1 MSWIAIAWPMVSAA
15 CLTLGLIELRLGLAQ
30 PPRAARLL
38 FALSALAMAASAGA
52 ELGMMQANTA
62 AQAAAS
68 LYFMDAAVG
77 VVLVSLAAFVWVY
90 FGTGNKWLGLAVPGF
105 YAAGL
110 VFDLLPGSGMT
121 YQAITGMRSVQT
133 FGGASFSVLEGVP
146 NPWNVL
152 PYLAALALLV
162 FVADASLRLWRRGGR
177 RRALVVGGSITTFLL
192 LAGVHTALL
201 ETGIVSTPY
210 MISWAYLAILLAMAS
225 DLNADV
231 LAAARLA
238 RELQESESR
247 MDLAGAAAETGM
259 WEWNVADDSVWATAR
274 ARALFGIS
282 ASGTLSPDQF
292 TNALHPDDRE
302 VRRQAIELALTTGAD
317 YEAEYRVLLAEGQTR
332 WISSRG
338 RVDLGAD
345 GKPLRIRGVVLDVSA
360 RRSTELELQSLQ
372 SQLAHASRVSMMG
385 QLASALA
392 HELSQPLGAILR
404 NAEAAELFLKHD
416 RPDLNELR
424 AILIDI
430 RHDDQRAGAVIER
443 LRALLKRRSI
453 APQELSVIEL
463 LDNAAALTRL
473 EASRR
478 KVQIDIEPA
487 PALAPVMGDAVQLQQ
502 VLLNLVLNAMDAVED
517 VATERRMVSV
527 SARLLGEDGVEVA
540 VADAGHGIAPEKLA
554 RLFEPFFT
562 TKANGMGIGLSI
574 SRTIVEAHGGRIWA
588 ENNAGAGATFR
599 FTLPLAPVAAT
610 P

>member
-1 MSWIAIAWPMVSAA
+1 
-15 CLTLGLIELRLGLAQ
+15 
-30 PPRAARLL
+30 
-38 FALSALAMAASAGA
+38 
-52 ELGMMQANTA
+52 
-62 AQAAAS
+62 
-68 LYFMDAAVG
+68 
-77 VVLVSLAAFVWVY
+77 
-90 FGTGNKWLGLAVPGF
+90 
-105 YAAGL
+105 
-110 VFDLLPGSGMT
+110 
-121 YQAITGMRSVQT
+121 
-133 FGGASFSVLEGVP
+133 
-146 NPWNVL
+146 
-152 PYLAALALLV
+152 
-162 FVADASLRLWRRGGR
+162 
-177 RRALVVGGSITTFLL
+177 
-192 LAGVHTALL
+192 
-201 ETGIVSTPY
+201 
-210 MISWAYLAILLAMAS
+210 
-225 DLNADV
+225 
-231 LAAARLA
+231 
-238 RELQESESR
+238 
-247 MDLAGAAAETGM
+247 MDLAGAAADIGM
-259 WEWNVADDSVWATAR
+259 WAWNVADDSVWATAR

-282 ASGTLSPDQF
+282 ESGTLSLDQF

-302 VRRQAIELALTTGAD
+302 VRRQAIERALTTGAD
-317 YEAEYRVLLAEGQTR
+317 YEVEYRVLLAEGQTR

-345 GKPLRIRGVVLDVSA
+345 GKHLRIRGVMLDVSA

-416 RPDLNELR
+416 PPDLNELR

-453 APQELSVIEL
+453 APQALSVIEL
-463 LDNAAALTRL
+463 LDNVAALTRL

-478 KVQIDIEPA
+478 NVQIDIEPA

-517 VATERRMVSV
+517 VAPERRMVSV
-527 SARLLGEDGVEVA
+527 RARLLGEDGVEVA